1 MTETPILIK
10 NDKKVTTLQPS
21 DSVLLQP
28 RVVTMKDH
36 SEITLRGANAREIQ
50 AIENNIWT
58 AARDGDGFCLD
69 EFCPTNGHFL
79 HKFILDPKV
88 VIATD
93 YHGNLK
99 GSALC
104 GFSSLTRVPGSLF
117 SAYFIIQKSE
127 RRKGIAS
134 ELLKVVCELSRK
146 NSCDILLFDVF
157 ANNQPTMEW
166 LFKQGFVITGSIPHC
181 GYVANRGFTPTL
193 LMYKQLYETTEKPI
207 SSKL

>member
-1 MTETPILIK
+1 MIETPILIK
-10 NDKKVTTLQPS
+10 NHKNITTLQPS
-21 DSVLLQP
+21 DSVLRP
-28 RVVTMKDH
+28 RV
-36 SEITLRGANAREIQ
+36 ITLRDQYDITLKGANAQEIQ
-50 AIENNIWT
+50 AVENMIWKT
-58 AARDGDGFCLD
+58 ARDGNGFCLD
-69 EFCPTNGHFL
+69 EFCPTSGYFL

-99 GSALC
+99 GSAIC

-117 SAYFIIQKSE
+117 SAYFIVEKSE

-134 ELLKVVCELSRK
+134 ELLNIVCELCRK
-146 NSCDILLFDVF
+146 NGCDMLLFDVF
-157 ANNQPTMEW
+157 ANNQPAMDW

-181 GYVANRGFTPTL
+181 GYIANRGFTPTL
-193 LMYKQLYETTEKPI
+193 LTYKQLYETTAG